1 MVVKLNS
8 SQVQQNFGAVLD
20 RAARGDDVIVE
31 RYGTPRAA
39 MVEYGRYQQL
49 VDAARALSEAR
60 VAQGPA
66 AAANQ
71 PGEIKEAAALYQR
84 TRDSLPALE
93 AVPLSGGAG
102 TAAMA
107 YRYVTQSPGICGG
120 RPIIRGT
127 RIPVKAIVGYHK
139 LGMSADEI
147 LTGLPHLTPAQV
159 YEALSYYYDHAAEI
173 ERELEEDQIAARLI
187 GRHGFPIGRR
197 LGELEAVLKSLPALN
212 ASEAASFAG
221 DIAAARAQL
230 PQEASGDPW
239 AS

>member
-1 MVVKLNS
+1 MVVTLNS
-8 SQVQQNFGAVLD
+8 SQVQQNFGAALD
-20 RAARGDDVIVE
+20 RALRGEDVVVA

-60 VAQGPA
+60 VAQGPPA
-66 AAANQ
+66 AADQ
-71 PGEIKEAAALYQR
+71 PGEIKEAAALYQW
-84 TRDSLPALE
+84 TRDPLPVQETA
-93 AVPLSGGAG
+93 PLAGGAG
-102 TAAMA
+102 TATMA

-127 RIPVKAIVGYHK
+127 RIPVRAIVGYHK
-139 LGMSADEI
+139 LGLSADEI
-147 LTGLPHLTPAQV
+147 LAGLPHLTPAQV

-173 ERELEEDQIAARLI
+173 EQEIQEERLERLI
-187 GRHGFPIGRR
+187 ERYGFPTGRR
-197 LGELEAVLKSLPALN
+197 LDELEAVLKSLPTLN

-221 DIAAARAQL
+221 DIAAACAQL